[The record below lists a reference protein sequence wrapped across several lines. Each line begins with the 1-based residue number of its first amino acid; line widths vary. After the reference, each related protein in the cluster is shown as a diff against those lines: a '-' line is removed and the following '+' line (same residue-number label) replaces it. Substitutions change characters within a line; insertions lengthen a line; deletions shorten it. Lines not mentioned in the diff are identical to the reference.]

1 MRQVGICTGR
11 VPFGQLF
18 KPRLSLFFQHKVT
31 QDLGHNI
38 DAELGNGNGGSHAT
52 SKSHA
57 TSNKLSAGNMNKE
70 TALQLLVPN
79 GLSQSRSSVVSE
91 HNDSNGNSSLPLQPQ
106 QLSQQLPQQLNTAIP
121 KGIIVTSQLVVEAI

>member
-18 KPRLSLFFQHKVT
+18 KPRLCLFFQHKVT

-38 DAELGNGNGGSHAT
+38 DAELGNGNGSHAP

-106 QLSQQLPQQLNTAIP
+106 QLSQQLNTAIP